1 MLFETEIDNE
11 IEFEIET
18 KENLSIEL
26 FQELEVK
33 LLDSLL
39 HKDNSDG
46 EYSDDETDGPIDFIR
61 QIVDESQKNLMK
73 LSKRGKEKHFS
84 TFH

>member
-46 EYSDDETDGPIDFIR
+46 EYSDDETDGPTDFIR
-61 QIVDESQKNLMK
+61 QIVDESQ
-73 LSKRGKEKHFS
+73 
-84 TFH
+84 